1 MNMVSFQNVYKSYE
15 AEDYVISDLT
25 LNIQKGEMV
34 ALLGPSGCGKTTLL
48 RMINRLHQQDK
59 GQIYIKDRPIEDWN
73 VIELRRGIG
82 YVIQSTGLF
91 PHLNI
96 ERNIAYVLEIMGT
109 DEMARK
115 KRAAELIELVGLDVT
130 FLSKLPRELSG
141 GQKQRVGVAR
151 ALAADPELILMDEPF
166 GAVDALVRKNLQDEV
181 KRLFKNLN
189 KTIVFVTHDI
199 EEAFHM
205 ATRIVLLNNGK
216 VEQEGTKE
224 DLIFGPKNDYVAGFF
239 GGRQY
244 GAYLNTTKIKD
255 ITIFANGEPVD
266 NSLPIIANEE
276 TLTDGIRVMT
286 EFGVEKLNVFNSDN
300 LFCGVFSLACIFRH
314 NSTDNIRS

>member
-1 MNMVSFQNVYKSYE
+1 MNMVSFQNVYKSYD
-15 AEDYVISDLT
+15 AQNYVISDLT
-25 LNIQKGEMV
+25 LNIQKGEIV

-48 RMINRLHQQDK
+48 KMINRLHQQDK
-59 GQIYIKDRPIEDWN
+59 GKIYIKNRLIEDWD

-91 PHLNI
+91 PHLSIEKNI
-96 ERNIAYVLEIMGT
+96 SYVLEIMGIAET
-109 DEMARK
+109 SRK
-115 KRAAELIELVGLDVT
+115 KRAAELIEMVGLDIT
-130 FLSKLPRELSG
+130 YLAKLPKELSG

-224 DLIFGPKNDYVAGFF
+224 DLIFGPKNDYVSSFF
-239 GGRQY
+239 GTKQY
-244 GAYLNTTKIKD
+244 GAYLNATKIKD
-255 ITIFANGEPVD
+255 VTILENGEKFD
-266 NSLPIIANEE
+266 NALPSITYEN
-276 TLTDGIRVMT
+276 TLMDGIRLMT
-286 EFGVEKLNVFNSDN
+286 EFGVEKLNVYNSN
-300 LFCGVFSLACIFRH
+300 NVFCGVFSLSCIHRH
-314 NSTDNIRS
+314 KITDNM

>member
-1 MNMVSFQNVYKSYE
+1 MNMVSFQNVYKSYD
-15 AEDYVISDLT
+15 AHNYVISDLT
-25 LNIQKGEMV
+25 LNIRKGEMV
-34 ALLGPSGCGKTTLL
+34 ALLGASGCGKTTLL
-48 RMINRLHQQDK
+48 KMINRLHQQDK
-59 GQIYIKDRPIEDWN
+59 GQIYIKNRPIEDWD

-91 PHLNI
+91 PHLSIEKNI
-96 ERNIAYVLEIMGT
+96 SYVLEIMGI
-109 DEMARK
+109 DEISRK
-115 KRAAELIELVGLDVT
+115 KRAAELIELVGLDIT
-130 FLSKLPRELSG
+130 FLSKLPKELSG

-205 ATRIVLLNNGK
+205 ATRIVLLNKGK

-224 DLIFGPKNDYVAGFF
+224 DLIFRPKNDYVAAFF
-239 GGRQY
+239 GTKQY
-244 GAYLNTTKIKD
+244 GAYLNATKIKD
-255 ITIFANGEPVD
+255 VIIFENGEQFD
-266 NSLPIIANEE
+266 NALPIIACEN
-276 TLTDGIRVMT
+276 TLMDGIRLMT
-286 EFGVEKLNVFNSDN
+286 EFGVEKLNVFNSYN
-300 LFCGVFSLACIFRH
+300 IFCGVFSLSCIYRQKI
-314 NSTDNIRS
+314 TDKM

>member
-96 ERNIAYVLEIMGT
+96 EKNIAYVLEIMGT

-181 KRLFKNLN
+181 KKLFKDLN

-205 ATRIVLLNNGK
+205 ATRVVLLNKGK

-224 DLIFGPKNDYVAGFF
+224 DLIFRPKNDYVAGFF
-239 GGRQY
+239 GCRQY

-255 ITIFANGEPVD
+255 ITIFANGEPFD

-314 NSTDNIRS
+314 NITDNI

>member
-1 MNMVSFQNVYKSYE
+1 MNMVSFQNVYKSYD
-15 AEDYVISDLT
+15 AQNYVISDLT
-25 LNIQKGEMV
+25 LNIQKGEIV

-48 RMINRLHQQDK
+48 KMINRLHQQDK
-59 GQIYIKDRPIEDWN
+59 GKIYIKNRLIEDWD

-91 PHLNI
+91 PHLSIEKNI
-96 ERNIAYVLEIMGT
+96 SYVLEIMGIAET
-109 DEMARK
+109 SRK
-115 KRAAELIELVGLDVT
+115 KRAAELIEMVGLDIT
-130 FLSKLPRELSG
+130 YLAKLPKELSG

-224 DLIFGPKNDYVAGFF
+224 DLIFGPKNDYVSSFF
-239 GGRQY
+239 GTKQY
-244 GAYLNTTKIKD
+244 GAYLNATKIKD
-255 ITIFANGEPVD
+255 VTILENGEKFD
-266 NSLPIIANEE
+266 NALPIITYEN
-276 TLTDGIRVMT
+276 TLMDGIRLMT
-286 EFGVEKLNVFNSDN
+286 EFGVEKLNVYNSN
-300 LFCGVFSLACIFRH
+300 NVFCGVFSLSCIHRH
-314 NSTDNIRS
+314 NITDNM

>member
-1 MNMVSFQNVYKSYE
+1 MNMVSFENVYKSYD
-15 AEDYVISDLT
+15 AQNYVISDLT
-25 LNIQKGEMV
+25 LNIQKGEIV

-48 RMINRLHQQDK
+48 KMINRLHQQDK
-59 GQIYIKDRPIEDWN
+59 GKIYIKNRLIEDWD

-91 PHLNI
+91 PHLSIEKNI
-96 ERNIAYVLEIMGT
+96 SYVLEIMGIAET
-109 DEMARK
+109 SRK
-115 KRAAELIELVGLDVT
+115 KRAAELIEMVGLDIT
-130 FLSKLPRELSG
+130 YLAKLPKELSG

-224 DLIFGPKNDYVAGFF
+224 DLIFGPKNDYVSSFF
-239 GGRQY
+239 GTKQY
-244 GAYLNTTKIKD
+244 GAYLNATKIKD
-255 ITIFANGEPVD
+255 VTILENGEKFD
-266 NSLPIIANEE
+266 NALPIITYEN
-276 TLTDGIRVMT
+276 TLMDGIRLMT
-286 EFGVEKLNVFNSDN
+286 EFGVEKLNVYDSNN
-300 LFCGVFSLACIFRH
+300 VFCGVFSLSCIYRH
-314 NSTDNIRS
+314 NITDNI

>member
-1 MNMVSFQNVYKSYE
+1 MNMVSFQNVYKSYD
-15 AEDYVISDLT
+15 AQNYVISDLT
-25 LNIQKGEMV
+25 LNIQKGEIV

-48 RMINRLHQQDK
+48 KMINRLHQQDK
-59 GQIYIKDRPIEDWN
+59 GKIYIKNRLIEDWD

-91 PHLNI
+91 PHLSIEKNI
-96 ERNIAYVLEIMGT
+96 SYVLEIMGIAET
-109 DEMARK
+109 SRK
-115 KRAAELIELVGLDVT
+115 KRAAELIEMVGLDIT
-130 FLSKLPRELSG
+130 YLAKLPKELSG

-224 DLIFGPKNDYVAGFF
+224 DLIFGPKNDYVSSFF
-239 GGRQY
+239 GTKQY
-244 GAYLNTTKIKD
+244 GAYLNATKIKD
-255 ITIFANGEPVD
+255 VTILENGEKFD
-266 NSLPIIANEE
+266 NALPIITYEN
-276 TLTDGIRVMT
+276 TLMDGIRLMT
-286 EFGVEKLNVFNSDN
+286 EFGVEKLNVYNSN
-300 LFCGVFSLACIFRH
+300 NVFCGVFSLSCIYRH
-314 NSTDNIRS
+314 NITDNI

>member
-96 ERNIAYVLEIMGT
+96 ERNIAYVFEIMGT

-115 KRAAELIELVGLDVT
+115 KRAAELIEMVGLDIT
-130 FLSKLPRELSG
+130 YLAKLPRELSG

-205 ATRIVLLNNGK
+205 ATHIVLLNNGK

-224 DLIFGPKNDYVAGFF
+224 DLIFGPKNDYVSSFF
-239 GGRQY
+239 GTKQY
-244 GAYLNTTKIKD
+244 GAYLNATKIKD
-255 ITIFANGEPVD
+255 VTILENGEKFD
-266 NSLPIIANEE
+266 NALPIITYEN
-276 TLTDGIRVMT
+276 TLMDGIRLMT
-286 EFGVEKLNVFNSDN
+286 EFGVEKLNVYDSNN
-300 LFCGVFSLACIFRH
+300 VFCGVFSLSCIYRH
-314 NSTDNIRS
+314 NITDNI

>member
-1 MNMVSFQNVYKSYE
+1 MNMVSFQNVYKSYD
-15 AEDYVISDLT
+15 AQNYVISDLT
-25 LNIQKGEMV
+25 LNIQKGEIV

-48 RMINRLHQQDK
+48 KMINRLHQQDK
-59 GQIYIKDRPIEDWN
+59 GKIYIKNRQIEDWD

-91 PHLNI
+91 PHLSIEKNI
-96 ERNIAYVLEIMGT
+96 SYVLEIMGIAET
-109 DEMARK
+109 SRK
-115 KRAAELIELVGLDVT
+115 KRAAELIEMVGLDIT
-130 FLSKLPRELSG
+130 YLAKLPKELSG

-205 ATRIVLLNNGK
+205 ATRIVLLNKGK

-224 DLIFGPKNDYVAGFF
+224 DLIFGPKNDYVSSFF
-239 GGRQY
+239 GTKQY
-244 GAYLNTTKIKD
+244 GAYLNATKIKD
-255 ITIFANGEPVD
+255 VTILENGEKFD
-266 NSLPIIANEE
+266 NALPIITYEN
-276 TLTDGIRVMT
+276 TLMDGIRLMT
-286 EFGVEKLNVFNSDN
+286 EFGVEKLNVYNSN
-300 LFCGVFSLACIFRH
+300 NVFCGVFSLSCIHRH
-314 NSTDNIRS
+314 KITDNM

>member
-1 MNMVSFQNVYKSYE
+1 MNMVSFQNVYKSYD
-15 AEDYVISDLT
+15 AQNYVISDLT
-25 LNIQKGEMV
+25 LNIQKGEIV

-48 RMINRLHQQDK
+48 KMINRLLQQDK
-59 GQIYIKDRPIEDWN
+59 GKIYIKNRQIEDWD

-91 PHLNI
+91 PHLSIEKNI
-96 ERNIAYVLEIMGT
+96 SYVLEIMGIAET
-109 DEMARK
+109 SRK
-115 KRAAELIELVGLDVT
+115 KRAAELIEMVGLDIT
-130 FLSKLPRELSG
+130 YLAKLPKELSG

-224 DLIFGPKNDYVAGFF
+224 DLIFGPKNDYVSSFF
-239 GGRQY
+239 GTKQY
-244 GAYLNTTKIKD
+244 GAYLNATKIKD
-255 ITIFANGEPVD
+255 VTILENGEKFD
-266 NSLPIIANEE
+266 NALPIITYEN
-276 TLTDGIRVMT
+276 TLMDGIRLMT
-286 EFGVEKLNVFNSDN
+286 EFGVEKLNVYNSN
-300 LFCGVFSLACIFRH
+300 NVFCGVFSLSCIHRH
-314 NSTDNIRS
+314 KITDNM

>member
-1 MNMVSFQNVYKSYE
+1 MNMVSFQNVYKSYD
-15 AEDYVISDLT
+15 AQNYVISDLT
-25 LNIQKGEMV
+25 LNIQKGEIV

-48 RMINRLHQQDK
+48 KMINRLHQQDK
-59 GQIYIKDRPIEDWN
+59 GKIYIKNRLIEDWD

-91 PHLNI
+91 PHLSIEKNI
-96 ERNIAYVLEIMGT
+96 SYVLEIMGIAET
-109 DEMARK
+109 SRK
-115 KRAAELIELVGLDVT
+115 KRAAELIEMVGLDIT
-130 FLSKLPRELSG
+130 YLAKLPKELSG

-224 DLIFGPKNDYVAGFF
+224 DLIFGPKNDYVSSFF
-239 GGRQY
+239 GTKQY
-244 GAYLNTTKIKD
+244 GAYLNATKTKD
-255 ITIFANGEPVD
+255 VTILENGEKFD
-266 NSLPIIANEE
+266 NALPIITYEN
-276 TLTDGIRVMT
+276 TLMDGIRLMT
-286 EFGVEKLNVFNSDN
+286 EFGVEKLNVYNSN
-300 LFCGVFSLACIFRH
+300 NVFCGVFSLSCIHRH
-314 NSTDNIRS
+314 KITDNM

>member
-1 MNMVSFQNVYKSYE
+1 MNMVSFENVYKSYD
-15 AEDYVISDLT
+15 AQNYVISDLT
-25 LNIQKGEMV
+25 LNIQKGEIV

-48 RMINRLHQQDK
+48 KMINRLHQQDK
-59 GQIYIKDRPIEDWN
+59 GKIYIKNRLIEDWD

-91 PHLNI
+91 PHLSIEKNI
-96 ERNIAYVLEIMGT
+96 SYVLEIMGIAET
-109 DEMARK
+109 SRK
-115 KRAAELIELVGLDVT
+115 KRAAELIEMVGLDIT
-130 FLSKLPRELSG
+130 YLAKLPKELSG

-224 DLIFGPKNDYVAGFF
+224 DLIFGPKNDYVSSFF
-239 GGRQY
+239 GTKQY
-244 GAYLNTTKIKD
+244 GAYLNATKIKD
-255 ITIFANGEPVD
+255 VTIFENVEKSD
-266 NSLPIIANEE
+266 NALPIITYEN
-276 TLTDGIRVMT
+276 TLMDGIRLMT
-286 EFGVEKLNVFNSDN
+286 EFGVEKLNVYNSN
-300 LFCGVFSLACIFRH
+300 NVFCGVFSLSCIHRH
-314 NSTDNIRS
+314 KITDNM

>member
-1 MNMVSFQNVYKSYE
+1 MNMVSFQNVYKSYD
-15 AEDYVISDLT
+15 AQNYVISDLT
-25 LNIQKGEMV
+25 LNIQKGEIV

-48 RMINRLHQQDK
+48 KMINRLHQQDK
-59 GQIYIKDRPIEDWN
+59 GKIYIKNRPIEDWD

-91 PHLNI
+91 PHLSIEKNI
-96 ERNIAYVLEIMGT
+96 SYVLEIMGIAET
-109 DEMARK
+109 SRK
-115 KRAAELIELVGLDVT
+115 KRAAELIEMVGLDIT
-130 FLSKLPRELSG
+130 YLAKLPKELSG

-216 VEQEGTKE
+216 VEQEGAKE
-224 DLIFGPKNDYVAGFF
+224 DLIFGPKNDYVSSFF
-239 GGRQY
+239 G
-244 GAYLNTTKIKD
+244 TKK
-255 ITIFANGEPVD
+255 F
-266 NSLPIIANEE
+266 
-276 TLTDGIRVMT
+276 
-286 EFGVEKLNVFNSDN
+286 
-300 LFCGVFSLACIFRH
+300 
-314 NSTDNIRS
+314 

>member
-1 MNMVSFQNVYKSYE
+1 MNMVSFQNVYKSYD
-15 AEDYVISDLT
+15 AQNYVISDLT
-25 LNIQKGEMV
+25 LNIQKGEIV

-48 RMINRLHQQDK
+48 KMINRLHQQDK
-59 GQIYIKDRPIEDWN
+59 GKIYIKNRLIEDWD

-91 PHLNI
+91 PHLSIEKNI
-96 ERNIAYVLEIMGT
+96 SYVLEIMGIA
-109 DEMARK
+109 EPSRK
-115 KRAAELIELVGLDVT
+115 KRAAELIEMVGLDVT
-130 FLSKLPRELSG
+130 SLSKLPKELSG

-224 DLIFGPKNDYVAGFF
+224 DLIFGPKNDYVSSFF
-239 GGRQY
+239 GTKQY
-244 GAYLNTTKIKD
+244 GAYLNATKIKD
-255 ITIFANGEPVD
+255 VTILENGEKFD
-266 NSLPIIANEE
+266 NALPIITYEN
-276 TLTDGIRVMT
+276 TLMDGIRLMT
-286 EFGVEKLNVFNSDN
+286 EFGVEKLNVYDSNN
-300 LFCGVFSLACIFRH
+300 VFCGVFSLSCIYRH
-314 NSTDNIRS
+314 NITDNI

>member
-1 MNMVSFQNVYKSYE
+1 MNMVSFQNVYKSYD
-15 AEDYVISDLT
+15 AQNYLISDLT
-25 LNIQKGEMV
+25 LNIQKGEIV

-48 RMINRLHQQDK
+48 KMINRLHQQDK
-59 GQIYIKDRPIEDWN
+59 GKIYIKNRPIEDWD

-91 PHLNI
+91 PHLSIEKNI
-96 ERNIAYVLEIMGT
+96 SYVLEIMGIAET
-109 DEMARK
+109 SRK
-115 KRAAELIELVGLDVT
+115 KRAAELIEMVGLDIT
-130 FLSKLPRELSG
+130 YLAKLPKELSG

-166 GAVDALVRKNLQDEV
+166 GAVDSLVRKNLQDEV

-224 DLIFGPKNDYVAGFF
+224 DLIFGPKNDYVSSFF
-239 GGRQY
+239 GTKQY
-244 GAYLNTTKIKD
+244 GAYLNATKIKD
-255 ITIFANGEPVD
+255 VTILENGEKFD
-266 NSLPIIANEE
+266 NALPIITYEN
-276 TLTDGIRVMT
+276 TLMDGIRLMT
-286 EFGVEKLNVFNSDN
+286 EFGVEKLNVYNSN
-300 LFCGVFSLACIFRH
+300 NIFCGVFSLSCIHRH
-314 NSTDNIRS
+314 KITDNM

>member
-1 MNMVSFQNVYKSYE
+1 MNMVSFQNVYKSYD
-15 AEDYVISDLT
+15 AQNYVISDLT
-25 LNIQKGEMV
+25 LNIQKGEIV

-48 RMINRLHQQDK
+48 KMINRLHQQDK
-59 GQIYIKDRPIEDWN
+59 GKIYIKNRLIEDWD

-91 PHLNI
+91 PHLSIEKNI
-96 ERNIAYVLEIMGT
+96 SYVLEIMGIAET
-109 DEMARK
+109 SRK
-115 KRAAELIELVGLDVT
+115 KRAAELIEMVGLDIT
-130 FLSKLPRELSG
+130 YLAKLPKELSG

-205 ATRIVLLNNGK
+205 ATRIVLLNKGK

-224 DLIFGPKNDYVAGFF
+224 DLIFRPKNDYVYSFF
-239 GGRQY
+239 GTKQY
-244 GAYLNTTKIKD
+244 GAYLNATKIKD
-255 ITIFANGEPVD
+255 VTIFENVEKSD
-266 NSLPIIANEE
+266 NALPIITYEN
-276 TLTDGIRVMT
+276 TLMDGIRLMT
-286 EFGVEKLNVFNSDN
+286 EFGVEKLNVYDSNN
-300 LFCGVFSLACIFRH
+300 VFCGVFSLSCIYRH
-314 NSTDNIRS
+314 NITDNI

>member
-1 MNMVSFQNVYKSYE
+1 MNMVSFENVYKSYD
-15 AEDYVISDLT
+15 AQNYVISDLT
-25 LNIQKGEMV
+25 LNIQKGEIV

-48 RMINRLHQQDK
+48 KMINRLHQQDK
-59 GQIYIKDRPIEDWN
+59 GKIYIKNRLIEDWD

-91 PHLNI
+91 PHLSIEKNI
-96 ERNIAYVLEIMGT
+96 SYVLEIMGIAET
-109 DEMARK
+109 SRK
-115 KRAAELIELVGLDVT
+115 KRAAELIEMVGLDIT
-130 FLSKLPRELSG
+130 YLAKLPKELSG

-205 ATRIVLLNNGK
+205 ATHIVLLNNGK

-224 DLIFGPKNDYVAGFF
+224 DLIFGPKNDYVSSFF
-239 GGRQY
+239 GTKQY
-244 GAYLNTTKIKD
+244 GAYLNATKIKD
-255 ITIFANGEPVD
+255 VTILENGEKFD
-266 NSLPIIANEE
+266 NALPIITYEN
-276 TLTDGIRVMT
+276 TLMDGIRLMT
-286 EFGVEKLNVFNSDN
+286 EFGVEKLNVYNSN
-300 LFCGVFSLACIFRH
+300 NVFCGVFSLSCIHRH
-314 NSTDNIRS
+314 KITDNM

>member
-1 MNMVSFQNVYKSYE
+1 MNMVSFQNVYKSYD
-15 AEDYVISDLT
+15 AQNYVISDLT
-25 LNIQKGEMV
+25 LNIQKGEIV

-48 RMINRLHQQDK
+48 KMINRLLQQDK
-59 GQIYIKDRPIEDWN
+59 GKIYIKNRQIEDWD

-91 PHLNI
+91 PHLSIEKNI
-96 ERNIAYVLEIMGT
+96 SYVLEIMGIAET
-109 DEMARK
+109 SRK
-115 KRAAELIELVGLDVT
+115 KRAAELIEMVGLDIT
-130 FLSKLPRELSG
+130 YLAKLPKELSG

-224 DLIFGPKNDYVAGFF
+224 DLIFGPKNDYVSSFF
-239 GGRQY
+239 GTKQY
-244 GAYLNTTKIKD
+244 GAYLNATKIKD
-255 ITIFANGEPVD
+255 VTILENGEKFD
-266 NSLPIIANEE
+266 NALPIITYEN
-276 TLTDGIRVMT
+276 TLMDGIRLMT
-286 EFGVEKLNVFNSDN
+286 EFGVEKLNVYNSN
-300 LFCGVFSLACIFRH
+300 NVFCGVFSLSCIHRH
-314 NSTDNIRS
+314 NITDNM

>member
-1 MNMVSFQNVYKSYE
+1 MNMVSFQNVYKSYD
-15 AEDYVISDLT
+15 AQNYVISDLT
-25 LNIQKGEMV
+25 LNIQKGEIV

-48 RMINRLHQQDK
+48 KMINRLHQQDK
-59 GQIYIKDRPIEDWN
+59 GKIYIKNRLIEDWD

-91 PHLNI
+91 PHLSIEKNI
-96 ERNIAYVLEIMGT
+96 SYVLEIMGIAET
-109 DEMARK
+109 SRK
-115 KRAAELIELVGLDVT
+115 KRAAELIEMVGLDIT
-130 FLSKLPRELSG
+130 YLAKLPKELSG

-205 ATRIVLLNNGK
+205 ATRIVLLNKGK

-224 DLIFGPKNDYVAGFF
+224 DLIFRPKNDYVYSFF
-239 GGRQY
+239 GTKQY
-244 GAYLNTTKIKD
+244 GAYLNATKIKD
-255 ITIFANGEPVD
+255 VTIFENVEKSD
-266 NSLPIIANEE
+266 NALPIITYEN
-276 TLTDGIRVMT
+276 TLMDGIRLMT
-286 EFGVEKLNVFNSDN
+286 EFGVEKLNVYNSN
-300 LFCGVFSLACIFRH
+300 NVFCGVFSLSCIHRH
-314 NSTDNIRS
+314 KITDNM

>member
-1 MNMVSFQNVYKSYE
+1 MNMVSFQNVYKSYD
-15 AEDYVISDLT
+15 AQNYVISDLT
-25 LNIQKGEMV
+25 LNIQKGEIV

-48 RMINRLHQQDK
+48 KMINRLHQQDK
-59 GQIYIKDRPIEDWN
+59 GKIYIKNRLIEDWD

-91 PHLNI
+91 PHLSIEKNI
-96 ERNIAYVLEIMGT
+96 SYVLEIMGIAET
-109 DEMARK
+109 SRK
-115 KRAAELIELVGLDVT
+115 KRAAELIEMVGLDIT
-130 FLSKLPRELSG
+130 YLAKLPKELSG

-224 DLIFGPKNDYVAGFF
+224 DLIFGPKNDYVSSFF
-239 GGRQY
+239 GTKQY
-244 GAYLNTTKIKD
+244 GAYLNATKIKD
-255 ITIFANGEPVD
+255 VTILENGEKFD
-266 NSLPIIANEE
+266 NALPIITYEN
-276 TLTDGIRVMT
+276 TLMDGIRLMT
-286 EFGVEKLNVFNSDN
+286 EFGVEKLNVYDSNN
-300 LFCGVFSLACIFRH
+300 VFCGVFSLSCIYRH
-314 NSTDNIRS
+314 NITDNI

>member
-1 MNMVSFQNVYKSYE
+1 MNMVSFQNVYKSYD
-15 AEDYVISDLT
+15 AQNYVISDLT
-25 LNIQKGEMV
+25 LDIRKGEMV
-34 ALLGPSGCGKTTLL
+34 ALLGSSGCGKTTLL
-48 RMINRLHQQDK
+48 KMINRLHQQDK
-59 GQIYIKDRPIEDWN
+59 GQIFIKNRPIEDWD

-91 PHLNI
+91 PHLSIEKNI
-96 ERNIAYVLEIMGT
+96 SYVLEIMGIAET
-109 DEMARK
+109 SRK
-115 KRAAELIELVGLDVT
+115 KRAAELIELVGLDT
-130 FLSKLPRELSG
+130 SFLLKLPKELSG

-205 ATRIVLLNNGK
+205 ATRIVLLNKGT

-224 DLIFGPKNDYVAGFF
+224 DLIFRPKNDYVSSFF
-239 GGRQY
+239 GTKQY
-244 GAYLNTTKIKD
+244 GAYLNATKIKD
-255 ITIFANGEPVD
+255 VTIFENGEQFD
-266 NSLPIIANEE
+266 SALPIIAYDN
-276 TLTDGIRVMT
+276 TLMDGIRLMT
-286 EFGVEKLNVFNSDN
+286 EFGVEKLNVFNSN
-300 LFCGVFSLACIFRH
+300 NVFCGIFTLSCIHRH
-314 NSTDNIRS
+314 K

>member
-1 MNMVSFQNVYKSYE
+1 MNMVSFQNVYKSYD
-15 AEDYVISDLT
+15 AQNYVISDLT
-25 LNIQKGEMV
+25 LNIQKGEIV

-48 RMINRLHQQDK
+48 KMINRLHQQDK
-59 GQIYIKDRPIEDWN
+59 GKIYIKNRLIEDWD

-91 PHLNI
+91 PHLSIEKNI
-96 ERNIAYVLEIMGT
+96 SYVLEIMGIAET
-109 DEMARK
+109 SRK
-115 KRAAELIELVGLDVT
+115 KRAAELIEMVGLDIT
-130 FLSKLPRELSG
+130 YLAKLPKELSG

-224 DLIFGPKNDYVAGFF
+224 DLIFGPKNDYVSSFF
-239 GGRQY
+239 GTKQY
-244 GAYLNTTKIKD
+244 GAYLNATKIKD
-255 ITIFANGEPVD
+255 VTIFENVEKSD
-266 NSLPIIANEE
+266 NALPIITYEN
-276 TLTDGIRVMT
+276 TLMDGIRLMT
-286 EFGVEKLNVFNSDN
+286 EFGVEKLNVYNSN
-300 LFCGVFSLACIFRH
+300 NVFCGVFSLSCIHRH
-314 NSTDNIRS
+314 KITDNM